1 MEVKAVLNKTRTAP
15 QKARLVARLICGKN
29 VNDAMNIL
37 QLTQKKAAR
46 ILQKVL
52 KSALANA
59 EQNHKVLD
67 VDDMYVKRVT
77 VDQGVVMKRTMPRAR
92 GTSNTIRKRSSN
104 ICLVLS
110 EK

>member
-15 QKARLVARLICGKN
+15 QKARLVARLINGKN

-59 EQNHKVLD
+59 EENHKVLD
-67 VDDMYVKRVT
+67 VDDMYVKRIT